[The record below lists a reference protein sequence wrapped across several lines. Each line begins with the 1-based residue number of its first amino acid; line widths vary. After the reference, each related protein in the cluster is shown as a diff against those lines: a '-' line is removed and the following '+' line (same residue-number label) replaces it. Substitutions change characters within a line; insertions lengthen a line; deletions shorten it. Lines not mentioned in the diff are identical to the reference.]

1 MRLLISPT
9 SSVHLLPLN
18 GSLDQPRATI
28 HCICG
33 DPVQGRD
40 NNHQILRAD
49 TSTKSH
55 EEVIWTFINST
66 QELTPSEV
74 DNVIEMELRE
84 PLEDALRRAMQ
95 GCIIVM
101 GIGDAF

>member
-9 SSVHLLPLN
+9 SSVHLLALN
-18 GSLDQPRATI
+18 WSLDQPRATI
-28 HCICG
+28 HCTCG
-33 DPVQGRD
+33 DPVQERD
-40 NNHQILRAD
+40 DNHQTLRAN

-84 PLEDALRRAMQ
+84 PRMDALRRAVQ
-95 GCIIVM
+95 GCVTVM
-101 GIGDAF
+101 GIGDAS